1 MVERDE
7 ARTQAAEILAEI
19 EAETGSSQTTA
30 GRLRDMEQTLDYLA
44 AALRDAERRSAEAD
58 AALTRATELVVAKRL
73 CELSGNDKLFAWVR
87 RGILNTVAA
96 GNEQWEDG
104 NLRLV
109 NVPAARLTWKA
120 TGEAFECDHEW
131 VRYDALLYA
140 CADRGDTVIFD

>member
-1 MVERDE
+1 MFDDLTKKYARPSAYVTEVNGVERP
-7 ARTQAAEILAEI
+7 
-19 EAETGSSQTTA
+19 
-30 GRLRDMEQTLDYLA
+30 
-44 AALRDAERRSAEAD
+44 
-58 AALTRATELVVAKRL
+58 ELVVAKRL